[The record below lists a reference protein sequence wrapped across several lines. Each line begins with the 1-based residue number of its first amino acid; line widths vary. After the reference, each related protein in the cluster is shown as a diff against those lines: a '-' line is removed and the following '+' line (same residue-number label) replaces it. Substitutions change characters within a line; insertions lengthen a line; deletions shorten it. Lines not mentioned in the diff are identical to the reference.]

1 LKFLEEATF
10 LANKENLG
18 ELKEKYDSYSNLEGL
33 KEKYDTATMVWK
45 MNLISGEKLDF
56 LSPTPPPINL
66 DCSSLLLGN
75 PFLSHIV
82 F

>member
-45 MNLISGEKLDF
+45 MNLITVEK
-56 LSPTPPPINL
+56 SWISYPPPPLPSI
-66 DCSSLLLGN
+66 
-75 PFLSHIV
+75 
-82 F
+82 